1 MGFLDFPFS
10 STLIMVSSVPKRWGH
25 FNFEKLKSLGKS
37 FFSSY
42 WTASPYGGGGE
53 GAVIMVTKVLVGGG
67 GYNSGQNNYHT
78 IASFSRKIN
87 FEKIV
92 FVFTSLVLKC
102 HM

>member
-42 WTASPYGGGGE
+42 WTASPYGGGGSDN
-53 GAVIMVTKVLVGGG
+53 GNQSAGGG
-67 GYNSGQNNYHT
+67 GGGHNSGQNNYHT